1 MSIDDLVIDL
11 AGNKMADANNK
22 FREIMNQRVND
33 ALDAKKI
40 ELAKSL
46 GVPDEEEPVPDEE
59 EPEITDVEDE
69 EEIEAADQEDE
80 EYEDNLD
87 DGADEFE
94 TEEEAE
100 VEEDEDVQ
108 GDENT
113 PQ

>member
-46 GVPDEEEPVPDEE
+46 GVPDEE

>member
-22 FREIMNQRVND
+22 FREIMSQRVND

-46 GVPDEEEPVPDEE
+46 GVPEEE

-69 EEIEAADQEDE
+69 EEIEATEEDE
-80 EYEDNLD
+80 EYEDDLD
-87 DGADEFE
+87 DGADEFQAD
-94 TEEEAE
+94 EEE
-100 VEEDEDVQ
+100 VDSEEDIEAHD
-108 GDENT
+108 G
-113 PQ
+113 

>member
-22 FREIMNQRVND
+22 FREIMSQRVND

-46 GVPDEEEPVPDEE
+46 GVPEEE

-69 EEIEAADQEDE
+69 EEIEATEEDQEDE
-80 EYEDNLD
+80 EYEDDLD
-87 DGADEFE
+87 DGADEFQAD
-94 TEEEAE
+94 EEEA
-100 VEEDEDVQ
+100 VDSEEDIEAHD
-108 GDENT
+108 G
-113 PQ
+113 

>member
-22 FREIMNQRVND
+22 FREIMSQRVND

-46 GVPDEEEPVPDEE
+46 GVPEEE

-69 EEIEAADQEDE
+69 EEIEATEEDQGDE
-80 EYEDNLD
+80 EYEDDLD
-87 DGADEFE
+87 DGADEFQAD
-94 TEEEAE
+94 EEEA
-100 VEEDEDVQ
+100 VDSEEDIEAHD
-108 GDENT
+108 G
-113 PQ
+113 

>member
-46 GVPDEEEPVPDEE
+46 GVPDEEEP
-59 EPEITDVEDE
+59 EITDVEDE

-87 DGADEFE
+87 DEADEFE
-94 TEEEAE
+94 TEVEAE

>member
-22 FREIMNQRVND
+22 FLDIMSTRVND

-46 GVPDEEEPVPDEE
+46 GVQEE

-69 EEIEAADQEDE
+69 DENEEEIVAADQEDDDE
-80 EYEDNLD
+80 EYEDDLD

-94 TEEEAE
+94 TEVEAE
-100 VEEDEDVQ
+100 VAEDEDVQ
-108 GDENT
+108 GDQNT

>member
-22 FREIMNQRVND
+22 FREIMSQRVND

-46 GVPDEEEPVPDEE
+46 GVPEEE

-69 EEIEAADQEDE
+69 EEIEATEEDQEDE
-80 EYEDNLD
+80 QYEDDLD
-87 DGADEFE
+87 DGADEFQADE
-94 TEEEAE
+94 EEEA
-100 VEEDEDVQ
+100 VDSEENIEAHD
-108 GDENT
+108 G
-113 PQ
+113 

>member
-46 GVPDEEEPVPDEE
+46 GVPDEEEP
-59 EPEITDVEDE
+59 EITDVEDE

-80 EYEDNLD
+80 KYEDNLD

-100 VEEDEDVQ
+100 VEEEEDVQ

>member
-46 GVPDEEEPVPDEE
+46 GVPDEEEH
-59 EPEITDVEDE
+59 EITDVDDDQ
-69 EEIEAADQEDE
+69 EEIEASDQDQEDE
-80 EYEDNLD
+80 QYEDDLD
-87 DGADEFE
+87 DGADEFDPDV
-94 TEEEAE
+94 EAE
-100 VEEDEDVQ
+100 EDIEAHD
-108 GDENT
+108 G
-113 PQ
+113 

>member
-22 FREIMNQRVND
+22 FREIMSQRVND

-46 GVPDEEEPVPDEE
+46 GVPDEEEP
-59 EPEITDVEDE
+59 EITDVEDE
-69 EEIEAADQEDE
+69 EEIEAADQEEENIDDE
-80 EYEDNLD
+80 
-87 DGADEFE
+87 ADE
-94 TEEEAE
+94 TEETE

-113 PQ
+113 PQWGIL

>member
-22 FREIMNQRVND
+22 FRDIMSQRVND

-46 GVPDEEEPVPDEE
+46 GVPDEEEP
-59 EPEITDVEDE
+59 EITDVEDE
-69 EEIEAADQEDE
+69 EEIEAADQEEENIDDE
-80 EYEDNLD
+80 
-87 DGADEFE
+87 ADE
-94 TEEEAE
+94 TEETE

-113 PQ
+113 PQWGIL

>member
-22 FREIMNQRVND
+22 FREIMSQRVND

-46 GVPDEEEPVPDEE
+46 GVPEEE

-69 EEIEAADQEDE
+69 EEIEATEEDE
-80 EYEDNLD
+80 EYEDDLD
-87 DGADEFE
+87 DGADEFQAD
-94 TEEEAE
+94 EEEA
-100 VEEDEDVQ
+100 VDSEEDIEAHD
-108 GDENT
+108 G
-113 PQ
+113 

>member
-46 GVPDEEEPVPDEE
+46 GVPDEE

-113 PQ
+113 PQWGIL

>member
-22 FREIMNQRVND
+22 FREIMSTRVND

-46 GVPDEEEPVPDEE
+46 GVPEEE

-69 EEIEAADQEDE
+69 EEIEATEEDE
-80 EYEDNLD
+80 EYEDDLD
-87 DGADEFE
+87 DGADEFQAD
-94 TEEEAE
+94 EEEA
-100 VEEDEDVQ
+100 VDSEEDIEAHD
-108 GDENT
+108 G
-113 PQ
+113 